1 MYEAFFGLRQPAFS
15 LTADP
20 RFLWLSDAHRDGLS
34 ALCYGISRR
43 KGILLLTGDIGSG
56 KTTLVRA
63 ALERLPADLLDVPE
77 VSLIAHTAELTPL
90 DLLKYACSGFGIGGP
105 QFPVRR
111 ALETPADY
119 VIALTRFLTERLRAG
134 MTCVL
139 VVDEAHNLSLSAL
152 EQLRLLSNLE
162 VDAWKL
168 LQIALIGQTEL
179 LAKIADPR
187 LRQLRQRV
195 AVEYHL
201 GALRAADV
209 GAYLRH
215 RIQQAGG
222 RLESVFAAGCERHFV
237 EFSNGCPRLVN
248 VLADQALLAA
258 YAKQIRPV
266 LPVLVEGIARQLCFH
281 GQASSGAAPPRP
293 RQPARKQAVGA

>member
-20 RFLWLSDAHRDGLS
+20 RFLWLSESHRDGLS
-34 ALCYGISRR
+34 ALCYGIARR
-43 KGILLLTGDIGSG
+43 KGILLLTGDVGTG

-77 VSLIAHTAELTPL
+77 VAEITNTAELTPL
-90 DLLKYACSGFGIGGP
+90 DLLKYACAGFGIGGP
-105 QFPVRR
+105 QFPIRS
-111 ALETPADY
+111 ALDTLADY

-162 VDAWKL
+162 VDSWKL
-168 LQIALIGQTEL
+168 LQIALIGQSEL
-179 LAKIADPR
+179 LAKISDPR

-195 AVEYHL
+195 AIEHHL
-201 GALRAADV
+201 EPLRAADV
-209 GAYLRH
+209 VSYLRH
-215 RIQQAGG
+215 RIQRAGG
-222 RLESVFAAGCERHFV
+222 RFETIFSPGSERHFI
-237 EFSNGCPRLVN
+237 EFSQGCPRLVN
-248 VLADQALLAA
+248 VLADQVLLAA
-258 YAKQIRPV
+258 YSKQMRPLRPLLTEMVAKQ
-266 LPVLVEGIARQLCFH
+266 LTSH
-281 GQASSGAAPPRP
+281 GQARPAALPPKRRGLERP
-293 RQPARKQAVGA
+293 LEKAS